1 MFIKS
6 KVLKGDLHLD
16 TLVDR
21 IIIASQADH
30 ERALEMEMRE
40 EPAVESYIN
49 LAVKEGYLD
58 ADEAEK
64 MNAKQKRAY
73 YEKGQSIDLSDNL

>member
-1 MFIKS
+1 MFIKT
-6 KVLKGDLHLD
+6 KVEKGNLHLD

-21 IIIASQADH
+21 MIIASQAEH
-30 ERALEMEMRE
+30 AKNKEIENRE
-40 EPAVESYIN
+40 TPEIESYIS

-58 ADEAEK
+58 ADEAEQ

-73 YEKGQSIDLSDNL
+73 YEKGQGIDLSDNL